1 MVWRP
6 WTSQFLT
13 NMKKTIKQYFF
24 TAGISLAI
32 AVNVSFMA
40 YRIYNTQYDQAWDNA
55 NALLFLVAILFAELV
70 IRQKEKYITDLL
82 NLIKWHEEL
91 EGMYESINSDSKKLI
106 SMQKAEIGELQR
118 DLLITKDV
126 LSVYQ
131 EKQVKKPVVKKKN
144 VQPVA
149 DVK

>member
-1 MVWRP
+1 
-6 WTSQFLT
+6 
-13 NMKKTIKQYFF
+13 MKKTIKQYFF

-40 YRIYNTQYDQAWDNA
+40 YRIYNAQYDQAWDNA

-70 IRQKEKYITDLL
+70 IRQKEKHIDSLMT
-82 NLIKWHEEL
+82 LIKWHEEL
-91 EGMYESINSDSKKLI
+91 GDLYEQSNSAGRKLI

-131 EKQVKKPVVKKKN
+131 AKQVKKPTVKKKN